1 MEFPVEIQ
9 GKKLIFDSSLSGV
22 MVSGKEL
29 IATKDLPLIYHQVA
43 ELVDRNEKTVRLQM
57 SSNTSTLIPA
67 LKVLGLRYPAYFDRK
82 DVVNSQND
90 ITFYWS
96 KSQLAAFYNRYS
108 TDRLEYPERKQVI
121 KEAVAF
127 LTSNAEFSLP
137 EEYLAHLKEP
147 CKLLGFYRGF
157 PIFDDSTGM
166 PKLLS
171 RLGIHVG
178 PESVMVST
186 PLDEH
191 ATLVYETATQIGTD
205 LGIQGVYKKNRVSFA
220 EKDLVINY
228 LREKGLGMR
237 ATS

>member
-1 MEFPVEIQ
+1 MQFPIEVQ
-9 GKKLIFDSSLSGV
+9 DKKLIFDSSLSGV

-29 IATKDLPLIYHQVA
+29 IATKDSPLVYHQVT
-43 ELVDRNEKTVRLQM
+43 ELLDRHEQTVRLQM

-67 LKVLGLRYPAYFDRK
+67 LRVLGLPYPAYFDRE

-90 ITFYWS
+90 ITFYWN
-96 KSQLAAFYNRYS
+96 KSQLAAYYNRYS

-121 KEAVAF
+121 KDAVEF
-127 LTSNAEFSLP
+127 LTSSTELTLP
-137 EEYLAHLKEP
+137 EEYLEHLKEP

-157 PIFDDSTGM
+157 PVFDDATGM

-191 ATLVYETATQIGTD
+191 ATLVYETATQIGSD

-220 EKDLVINY
+220 EKDPVVRY
-228 LREKGLGMR
+228 LKENGLGW
-237 ATS
+237 SV